1 MKETRTVE
9 KIFQYVLLEQT
20 EEKHFFSCVL
30 VFFLVS
36 ERTEQTTRKRK
47 KERSNKREREK
58 RTREKKRE
66 KELERTRESFN
77 QKHLNHKSTT
87 FCSREKKTQKTLSL
101 NTSNGEP
108 RSGGNLERVT
118 REKRERGACLIVCV
132 VVFSL
137 FSFSLIKEARAKSAK
152 DSVPLNEVTPYLRRV
167 FVDPIRNIIKR
178 DESFSLF
185 SIVLFSTN
193 ERTTKTILASSVV
206 LFSLVVTESLVVV
219 YHSFT

>member
-1 MKETRTVE
+1 MRKYSNTYYWHRRQRRST
-9 KIFQYVLLEQT
+9 FSCAF
-20 EEKHFFSCVL
+20 FFSW
-30 VFFLVS
+30 VS

-47 KERSNKREREK
+47 KERSNKRERE
-58 RTREKKRE
+58 RTREKKRHE

-77 QKHLNHKSTT
+77 QKHMNHKSTT

-206 LFSLVVTESLVVV
+206 LSSLVVTESLVVV

>member
-1 MKETRTVE
+1 M
-9 KIFQYVLLEQT
+9 
-20 EEKHFFSCVL
+20 
-30 VFFLVS
+30 VS

>member
-1 MKETRTVE
+1 MMKETRTVE

-77 QKHLNHKSTT
+77 QKHMNLKSTT
-87 FCSREKKTQKTLSL
+87 FCSGEKKHRKLCLSTHQMASPEAAAIL
-101 NTSNGEP
+101 RELQGKNGN
-108 RSGGNLERVT
+108 GVRV
-118 REKRERGACLIVCV
+118 
-132 VVFSL
+132 
-137 FSFSLIKEARAKSAK
+137 
-152 DSVPLNEVTPYLRRV
+152 
-167 FVDPIRNIIKR
+167 
-178 DESFSLF
+178 
-185 SIVLFSTN
+185 
-193 ERTTKTILASSVV
+193 
-206 LFSLVVTESLVVV
+206 
-219 YHSFT
+219 

>member
-1 MKETRTVE
+1 MRKYSNTYYWNRQRRST
-9 KIFQYVLLEQT
+9 FSRAF
-20 EEKHFFSCVL
+20 FFSWCQ
-30 VFFLVS
+30 
-36 ERTEQTTRKRK
+36 EEQTTRKRK
-47 KERSNKREREK
+47 KERSNKRERE

-77 QKHLNHKSTT
+77 QKHMNHKSTT

-118 REKRERGACLIVCV
+118 REKRERGAFLIVCV

>member
-1 MKETRTVE
+1 MR
-9 KIFQYVLLEQT
+9 FG
-20 EEKHFFSCVL
+20 
-30 VFFLVS
+30 FFLLGV
-36 ERTEQTTRKRK
+36 RTDNTKK
-47 KERSNKREREK
+47 KERKKQQERERE
-58 RTREKKRE
+58 RTRERGKKRE

-87 FCSREKKTQKTLSL
+87 FCSREKKTQTKTLSL

-152 DSVPLNEVTPYLRRV
+152 DSVPLNEATPYLRRV

-206 LFSLVVTESLVVV
+206 LSSLVVTESLVVV

>member
-1 MKETRTVE
+1 MRKYSNSTDRGEA
-9 KIFQYVLLEQT
+9 L
-20 EEKHFFSCVL
+20 
-30 VFFLVS
+30 FLVS
-36 ERTEQTTRKRK
+36 FGFFLLGVRKDRTDNTKK
-47 KERSNKREREK
+47 KERKKQQERERTREREK
-58 RTREKKRE
+58 ER
-66 KELERTRESFN
+66 ERTREN
-77 QKHLNHKSTT
+77 ERVLQPKTHEPQKHHFLQ
-87 FCSREKKTQKTLSL
+87 RKKTQKKTLSL

-206 LFSLVVTESLVVV
+206 LSSLVVTESLVVV